1 MPCAIDAV
9 VWSAIESQIVPAR
22 RSPISAKGRLLPAWC
37 CAIPSPRRR
46 WLGEREQV
54 SIGVFQPSDFCTRGR
69 FPLAVWL
76 MHPGQEGA
84 DESAALPAPIRAGGQ
99 LISAQPKSD
108 LARIP
113 CETLA
118 PCS

>member
-69 FPLAVWL
+69 FPLAVLL
-76 MHPGQEGA
+76 MHPRQEGA
-84 DESAALPAPIRAGGQ
+84 GESAAFPAPLRAGRP
-99 LISAQPKSD
+99 LIFAQPK
-108 LARIP
+108 AEPAII
-113 CETLA
+113 THQNFA
-118 PCS
+118 